1 MQPLKSR
8 LSCRAV
14 PRRFDGVGGIEQC
27 PILPGKR
34 MTIRFRVNEM
44 PGTYQV
50 RYRASK
56 TLTVGNSAEPDHVL
70 FSLCTH
76 KPCPMNKFDEPL
88 LFAVAYLYLDCAVAR
103 SQRRRPHGRPGGT
116 LDRAPS
122 RRPCGARQV

>member
-1 MQPLKSR
+1 MSATDSCKLRGQRCLASACLCCMQPLKSR
-8 LSCRAV
+8 LSCRAAPCRAVLCCAV

-56 TLTVGNSAEPDHVL
+56 TLTVGNSAEPDRVL
-70 FSLCTH
+70 FCL
-76 KPCPMNKFDEPL
+76 
-88 LFAVAYLYLDCAVAR
+88 
-103 SQRRRPHGRPGGT
+103 
-116 LDRAPS
+116 
-122 RRPCGARQV
+122 